1 MKATTKN
8 TILLL
13 TLPLA
18 LCVGSAATHPA
29 NADPP
34 ADKDKFAVVTV
45 LGDSLAAG
53 NGAGDYYD
61 DNNSSKSY
69 RSHSNWGQNYVN
81 SLREQGVAASY
92 HNLASS
98 GATTDTIRAEQI
110 PRVPKDS
117 DLIVLSVGDNEGGIR
132 EIARDCFVR
141 SVQDPD
147 NCWSSVDKATAYLK
161 GGEFRKNTES
171 LLRDLEAHLPDN
183 HAHIVL
189 MGHPNIIVRSP
200 HFVTGRCLEPKDP
213 SEIRCRNKHT
223 YPSPG
228 GAHTVRSY
236 LMSEQTKLVDDW
248 NAHNDGTHH
257 TLHHVSSIPEDFTD
271 HEPNPSLGYFSLG
284 SRKSNRW
291 INRFLETEG
300 QLDESG
306 LTESIF
312 SGDRMEWFHPNKIG
326 HEKMAEALAKV
337 VPPSVFARETS
348 ASTITS
354 TPFAWLDG
362 PYNRAIGESFTLDA
376 RGSYSKSGN
385 ITAYEWDLDGDGNFE
400 TSTTAPTHEHTWE
413 SAYSGTV
420 SVRVTDSTGA
430 TSTASTTVDISTD
443 GDGVPDEVDNCPTVR
458 NYGQTDY
465 DGDGIGDSC
474 DDTNGI
480 PTDPLPGVSD
490 GWS

>member
-34 ADKDKFAVVTV
+34 ADKDTVAVVTV
-45 LGDSLAAG
+45 LGDSLTAG

-117 DLIVLSVGDNEGGIR
+117 DLIVLSMGDNEGGIR

-248 NAHNDGTHH
+248 NANNDGTHH

-284 SRKSNRW
+284 SRKSHRW

-362 PYNRAIGESFTLDA
+362 PYNRPIGTPFTLDA

>member
-362 PYNRAIGESFTLDA
+362 PYNRPIGTPFTLDA

-430 TSTASTTVDISTD
+430 TSTAIHHGRHQYRRRRS
-443 GDGVPDEVDNCPTVR
+443 PR
-458 NYGQTDY
+458 
-465 DGDGIGDSC
+465 
-474 DDTNGI
+474 
-480 PTDPLPGVSD
+480 
-490 GWS
+490 

>member
-1 MKATTKN
+1 M
-8 TILLL
+8 
-13 TLPLA
+13 
-18 LCVGSAATHPA
+18 
-29 NADPP
+29 
-34 ADKDKFAVVTV
+34 
-45 LGDSLAAG
+45 
-53 NGAGDYYD
+53 
-61 DNNSSKSY
+61 
-69 RSHSNWGQNYVN
+69 
-81 SLREQGVAASY
+81 
-92 HNLASS
+92 
-98 GATTDTIRAEQI
+98 
-110 PRVPKDS
+110 
-117 DLIVLSVGDNEGGIR
+117 
-132 EIARDCFVR
+132 
-141 SVQDPD
+141 
-147 NCWSSVDKATAYLK
+147 DKATAYLK

-248 NAHNDGTHH
+248 NANNDGTHH

-284 SRKSNRW
+284 SRKSHRW

-362 PYNRAIGESFTLDA
+362 PYNRPIGTPFTLDA

>member
-1 MKATTKN
+1 MRR
-8 TILLL
+8 L
-13 TLPLA
+13 
-18 LCVGSAATHPA
+18 PA

-326 HEKMAEALAKV
+326 HEKLAEALIEKISI
-337 VPPSVFARETS
+337 PPSAHPAGAAPNDDVPNPKIRETVS
-348 ASTITS
+348 AWIQGHY
-354 TPFAWLDG
+354 AHQ
-362 PYNRAIGESFTLDA
+362 IGKPLTLDA
-376 RGSYSKSGN
+376 RGSYSDHGAPVK
-385 ITAYEWDLDGDGNFE
+385 YEWDLDGDGRYE
-400 TSTTAPTHEHTWE
+400 IESTEPMLTHTWDSE
-413 SAYSGTV
+413 YVGDIHL
-420 SVRVTDSTGA
+420 RVTGPEGFTDVASTDVMITNDGDSTPY
-430 TSTASTTVDISTD
+430 DQ
-443 GDGVPDEVDNCPTVR
+443 DNCPEV
-458 NYGQTDY
+458 NNHGQTDH
-465 DGDGIGDSC
+465 DGDSSHIDAESQRECEC
-474 DDTNGI
+474 D
-480 PTDPLPGVSD
+480 PHRAAQHRSKHQP
-490 GWS
+490 